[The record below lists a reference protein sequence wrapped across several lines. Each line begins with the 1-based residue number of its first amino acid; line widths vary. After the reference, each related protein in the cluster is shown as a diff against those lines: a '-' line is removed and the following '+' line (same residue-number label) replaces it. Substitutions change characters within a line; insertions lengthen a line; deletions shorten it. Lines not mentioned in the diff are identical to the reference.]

1 MLKLYTYNMLNKL
14 SIFYSKTI
22 MELFNPYYKPVA
34 TKFFDIF
41 GFTSFWRNTSGEG
54 G

>member
-1 MLKLYTYNMLNKL
+1 
-14 SIFYSKTI
+14 